1 MRVLNLNIVFVL
13 LLLLTIIYVRPNLGV
28 RVLNMK
34 ELRLQA
40 LDKGPVAPSGPSG
53 CTFIPGSGGTHCPVE
68 EMNVAGHTNH
78 HHHSSAFT

>member
-1 MRVLNLNIVFVL
+1 MRALNNIVLVF
-13 LLLLTIIYVRPNLGV
+13 LLLLTIIHVRPNLGV

-53 CTFIPGSGGTHCPVE
+53 CTFIPGSGGTHCPIE
-68 EMNVAGHTNH
+68 ERNVAGHTK
-78 HHHSSAFT
+78 HHHSSAST